1 MWIPQVVLISLCL
14 ATATAASNHTT
25 AKGELWLAFFISSLY
40 TLHSTPRR
48 SRLYPMKKTL
58 WQEFARNTLISLGI
72 YAALF
77 LILYIIEWL
86 VPSLRGIL
94 LQWHDLAFIVGI
106 PASVIGTA
114 YVLTIRN
121 PKNYTGFYGGIMMAL
136 LLSIQ
141 FYLQGNLDLVFLQL
155 LVFVPFLLSSLVR
168 WRKLALQ
175 PQPAEL
181 SFTPKWLPRYQQWL
195 SFFILLL
202 IVVGDYILA
211 TLVIQQDA
219 WSDNI
224 IIKLMGGLMI
234 ASSTLANFILIYQK
248 IDAWLW
254 WVLYAVSGIVLYILI
269 GNIFSILL
277 FIVFLIVNGSVGIA
291 WIQLRKSLKK

>member
-1 MWIPQVVLISLCL
+1 
-14 ATATAASNHTT
+14 
-25 AKGELWLAFFISSLY
+25 
-40 TLHSTPRR
+40 
-48 SRLYPMKKTL
+48 MKKTL
-58 WQEFARNTLISLGI
+58 WKAFGKQLLISLGI

-181 SFTPKWLPRYQQWL
+181 PFTPKWLPRYQQWL

-269 GNIFSILL
+269 GNIFSVLL
-277 FIVFLIVNGSVGIA
+277 FIVFLIINGSVGIA

>member
-1 MWIPQVVLISLCL
+1 M
-14 ATATAASNHTT
+14 
-25 AKGELWLAFFISSLY
+25 
-40 TLHSTPRR
+40 
-48 SRLYPMKKTL
+48 
-58 WQEFARNTLISLGI
+58 
-72 YAALF
+72 
-77 LILYIIEWL
+77 
-86 VPSLRGIL
+86 PSLRGIL

-155 LVFVPFLLSSLVR
+155 LVFVPFLLSSLMR

-254 WVLYAVSGIVLYILI
+254 WVLYALSGIVLYILI
-269 GNIFSILL
+269 GNIFSVLL
-277 FIVFLIVNGSVGIA
+277 FIVFLIINGSVGIA

>member
-1 MWIPQVVLISLCL
+1 
-14 ATATAASNHTT
+14 
-25 AKGELWLAFFISSLY
+25 
-40 TLHSTPRR
+40 
-48 SRLYPMKKTL
+48 MKKTL

-106 PASVIGTA
+106 PASVMGTA

-175 PQPAEL
+175 PQPVEL

-211 TLVIQQDA
+211 TLVIQQDT

-269 GNIFSILL
+269 GNIFSVLL
-277 FIVFLIVNGSVGIA
+277 FIVFLIINGSVGIA
-291 WIQLRKSLKK
+291 WIQLRKSFKNKSPN